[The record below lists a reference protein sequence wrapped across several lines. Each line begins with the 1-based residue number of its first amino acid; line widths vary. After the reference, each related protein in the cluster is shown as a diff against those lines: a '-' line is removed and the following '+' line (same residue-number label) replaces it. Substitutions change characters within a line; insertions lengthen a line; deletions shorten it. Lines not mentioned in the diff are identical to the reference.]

1 VPMTIINS
9 LLLSLANDES
19 MVMQNLDNL
28 DQLRERLQKY
38 ATIMT

>member
-1 VPMTIINS
+1 MTIINS

-19 MVMQNLDNL
+19 LVMQNLDNL

-38 ATIMT
+38 TASMS